1 MSDSNLDMIQNL
13 IGILGQPV
21 VDRLMNDLR
30 DIADEKDEAW
40 KGTILRV
47 IAEMTQQ
54 HGLDG
59 VQLGIDLI
67 EDVIGSDDAPDL
79 TGLSLRAQSDLLAQ
93 LQRAE
98 AEKKKAAGAFMKKIG
113 ESLGKVISGLLTGL
127 A

>member
-1 MSDSNLDMIQNL
+1 MSTTTDLIQNL

-40 KGTILRV
+40 KATILRV
-47 IAEMTQQ
+47 IADMTAE
-54 HGLDG
+54 HGIAG

-67 EDVIGSDDAPDL
+67 KDVMGGAEDPDL
-79 TGLSLRAQSDLLAQ
+79 SGLSLRAQSDLLAQ

-98 AEKKKAAGAFMKKIG
+98 ADRKKKASAFMSRIG
-113 ESLGKVISGLLTGL
+113 ESLGNVISGLLSGL